1 VKIGSEIDAK
11 KAPNFPAKIGHHNL
25 SKRVANSLMATKRKK
40 LILRRI
46 SKTQLIFGSLSY
58 FQLLSAQGGQYF
70 LYIEEKK
77 EKGRLFQNKQ

>member
-1 VKIGSEIDAK
+1 
-11 KAPNFPAKIGHHNL
+11 
-25 SKRVANSLMATKRKK
+25 MATKRKK